1 MTPLMLKSTT
11 RLFYFLM
18 LLSTSANAQIKVA
31 VASNFKTTLIEIT
44 KIYKQETGNTVLISS
59 ASTGTLFNQIKY
71 GAPFDLFLSA
81 DSERA
86 KLIEESKAGIKGTR
100 FTYAKGQLAF
110 WIPKSTSQVTESSL
124 NNYSDRLA
132 IANPNLAPYG
142 LATKES
148 LTSMNLWNKNKYV
161 QGANIAQ
168 TYQFIDSG
176 NINAGFVAYVL
187 IKNRPTEQSYL
198 IPDSLHDPIKQQ
210 GVIIAKTKQLD
221 ETKEFV
227 SFLTSPKTQEFIQQK
242 GYL

>member
-1 MTPLMLKSTT
+1 MRKLVCIFCLLMLPTFMVT
-11 RLFYFLM
+11 
-18 LLSTSANAQIKVA
+18 AQIKVA
-31 VASNFKTTLIEIT
+31 VASNFKTTLIEVA
-44 KIYKQETGNTVLISS
+44 KIYKVETGNTVLISS

-86 KLIEESKAGIKGTR
+86 KLIEESKSGISGSR

-110 WIPKSTSQVTESSL
+110 WVPKSKTQVSEISL
-124 NNYSDRLA
+124 KHYSDKLA
-132 IANPNLAPYG
+132 IANPKLAPYG
-142 LATKES
+142 LATQQV
-148 LTSMNLWNKNKYV
+148 LNHMNLWNKNKYI

-187 IKNRPTEQSYL
+187 IKNRPVEQYYL
-198 IPDSLHDPIKQQ
+198 ISDTLHDPIKQQ
-210 GVIIAKTKQLD
+210 GVILAKTKQLD
-221 ETKEFV
+221 QTKEFV
-227 SFLTSPKTQEFIQQK
+227 IFLKSAKIQQFIQQK